1 MGEFWP
7 CSLGFFMRECLLGP
21 SIITQRSHVSSLK
34 MIAGGNNMVKH
45 NVSWR
50 SGQTRGAPWWLR
62 VACYRDDP
70 VGVLIS
76 LSSNG
81 LDGSGNQNHP

>member
-1 MGEFWP
+1 
-7 CSLGFFMRECLLGP
+7 
-21 SIITQRSHVSSLK
+21 
-34 MIAGGNNMVKH
+34 MVKH